1 MIVSKDKNGFNL
13 GVFLVPNTKQAQDFI
28 SHLYQKR
35 HGIDKRFYNKDQEA
49 LKELLTE
56 QGDHLKERI
65 GIVKQEL
72 INSYMDNKDGHLWS
86 ENEFIAHQVFCQQ
99 AKGCTEKFTSLV
111 KKVTPH
117 FSSYI
122 NITRNDRGPSF
133 IYKQH
138 SDTEL
143 EPTHCANLL
152 QQHRAGEIDQT
163 KSSSHSKSYVSRSNT
178 KNIFQIAVHSE
189 SVDGTRFSI
198 FKSGLYYENI
208 MTDVISSIIEE
219 SAKHGDADPVMLDVG
234 ANVGWFSLLAASYG
248 AEVFAFE
255 PNVIN
260 MVRFCE
266 SQLLNGWSL
275 AQNLESYNRIHSYL
289 KGVGLHHGERLSMFT
304 PDPNNPGAHTFN
316 IQTAKGQFAK
326 RDKNNGQLQQLEGGE
341 LPIVTLDAL
350 AKDQGWLSGSRD
362 KRMKITLMKMDIEGA
377 EYAALGGSK
386 KLLCAHIIENILIEF
401 NADLSRAEWIS
412 QLKILFD
419 CGYEVYKFG
428 GHTGPNKDLTLS
440 LEDPEVVVD
449 HMRNFNYGVKDSNVN
464 VWLKVH

>member
-1 MIVSKDKNGFNL
+1 
-13 GVFLVPNTKQAQDFI
+13 
-28 SHLYQKR
+28 
-35 HGIDKRFYNKDQEA
+35 
-49 LKELLTE
+49 LKELLRE
-56 QGDHLKERI
+56 QPHLKERI

-72 INSYMDNKDGHLWS
+72 INSYIDNSEGHLWS
-86 ENEFIAHQVFCQQ
+86 ENDFIAHQVFCEQ

-117 FSSYI
+117 FSSYT

-133 IYKQH
+133 VYKQH
-138 SDTEL
+138 SDREL
-143 EPTHCANLL
+143 EPTRCAALL
-152 QQHRAGEIDQT
+152 QQHRAGQIDQT
-163 KSSSHSKSYVSRSNT
+163 KSLTHSKSYVTRSNT
-178 KNIFQIAVHSE
+178 KHTFQISVHSE
-189 SVDGTRFSI
+189 SVDGMRFSI
-198 FKSGLYYENI
+198 FKSGLYYEHI
-208 MTDVISSIIEE
+208 MTDVISSIMKESEE
-219 SAKHGDADPVMLDVG
+219 KSVAAPVMLDVG

-289 KGVGLHHGERLSMFT
+289 KGVGLNHGERLSMFT

-316 IQTAKGQFAK
+316 IQTAKGQFA
-326 RDKNNGQLQQLEGGE
+326 RRGKNNAQLQQLEGGE

-362 KRMKITLMKMDIEGA
+362 KSMKITLMKMDIEGA
-377 EYAALGGSK
+377 EHAALGGSK

-419 CGYEVYKFG
+419 CGYKVYKFG

-440 LEDPEVVVD
+440 SEDPEEVVD
-449 HMRNFNYGVKDSNVN
+449 FIRNFNYGVKDSNVN
-464 VWLKVH
+464 VWLKVD